1 MIAIDD
7 SFVAAMLI
15 FAFAMIWVIAIGA
28 VSMLNDEDRT

>member
-1 MIAIDD
+1 MTVIDN

-15 FAFAMIWVIAIGA
+15 FALIMIGAIAIGA